1 MIGLRYNQDGTSIK
15 VTYALA
21 ETTTEITEADAR
33 IIMDATL
40 VDAIRRVALKFKVS
54 LFEAKQLV
62 ETVRSHYKETQSHK
76 EMAQL
81 TQCTDGFSVIIHAA
95 PGARIEQPRYYYL
108 TFPDV
113 KFIRSTGPSNALRYL
128 QSQYSINTTDAE
140 LIVASVQEYKYDYQR
155 TA

>member
-1 MIGLRYNQDGTSIK
+1 MIGLRYNKDGTRIC
-15 VTYALA
+15 VTYALV

-33 IIMDATL
+33 IIMGSTL
-40 VDAIRRVALKFKVS
+40 VGATRHVMIKFKVS

-62 ETVRSHYKETQSHK
+62 ETVRAHYKETQSHT

-113 KFIRSTGPSNALRYL
+113 KFIRSTSPANAMWFL
-128 QSQYSINTTDAE
+128 QSQYSIKAVDAE
-140 LIVASVQEYKYDYQR
+140 LIVASVQ
-155 TA
+155 

>member
-15 VTYALA
+15 VTYALV

-33 IIMDATL
+33 IIMGSTL
-40 VDAIRRVALKFKVS
+40 VGATRHVMSELKIS
-54 LFEAKQLV
+54 LDEAKLLV
-62 ETVRSHYKETQSHK
+62 ATVRAHYKKTRSRTC
-76 EMAQL
+76 MAQL

-95 PGARIEQPRYYYL
+95 PGARIELPRYYYL

-113 KFIRSTGPSNALRYL
+113 KFIRSASPANALGYL
-128 QSQYSINTTDAE
+128 QSQYSIKAADAA

>member
-1 MIGLRYNQDGTSIK
+1 MIGLCYNQDGTSIK

-21 ETTTEITEADAR
+21 ETTTEITEADAG

-40 VDAIRRVALKFKVS
+40 VGAIRHIRLKFKTN
-54 LFEAKQLV
+54 LFEAKKLV
-62 ETVRSHYKETQSHK
+62 ETVRAHYKETQSRT

-113 KFIRSTGPSNALRYL
+113 KFIRSTSPANAMRYL
-128 QSQYSINTTDAE
+128 QSQYSIKAADAE
-140 LIVASVQEYKYDYQR
+140 LIVASVQ
-155 TA
+155 

>member
-1 MIGLRYNQDGTSIK
+1 MIGLRHNKDGTSIR

-33 IIMDATL
+33 IIMGSTL
-40 VDAIRRVALKFKVS
+40 VGATRHVMLKFKVS

-62 ETVRSHYKETQSHK
+62 ETVRSHHKVAQSHT
-76 EMAQL
+76 EMVQL

-108 TFPDV
+108 AFPDV
-113 KFIRSTGPSNALRYL
+113 KFIRSTSRANAMWYL
-128 QSQYSINTTDAE
+128 QSRYAIKAADAE
-140 LIVASVQEYKYDYQR
+140 LIVASVQ
-155 TA
+155 